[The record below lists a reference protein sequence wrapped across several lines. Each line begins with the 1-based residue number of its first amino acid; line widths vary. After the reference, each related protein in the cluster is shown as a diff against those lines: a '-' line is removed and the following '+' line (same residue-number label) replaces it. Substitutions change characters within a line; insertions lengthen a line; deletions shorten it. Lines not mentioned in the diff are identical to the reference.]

1 MSMRNYSIYTLK
13 TKLEFTNLYQYLSEK
28 DYKQLEQQILC
39 HSYHTPI
46 CTWNGI
52 VINGIEAY
60 ELFRKHSIPFRIKRL
75 HFSSKEDV
83 ISWICTDQLK
93 REDLTNINKKY
104 LIGKKY
110 DAEKIIVS
118 RQLSSTNKSHI
129 SGASIAAKKISEE
142 CNVAMATVYKYSAYS
157 SALDI
162 IDEKVPDF
170 VKRVRSGQLWI
181 SQANIIELSGLPKE
195 QLLSLNNYL
204 LAEKIEHLS
213 YHDMKRELLWNNY
226 AKPML
231 RKESS
236 VSIPS
241 IRNLPQFDPDAEIAN
256 PVKVSRR
263 DGINYVF
270 NGQHTIEIVA
280 LVSGSRETPVWCM
293 VYDDLVY
300 TQEADIFAN
309 QMKYVK
315 SLLPYEIFMAN
326 IEAGNDRELIIRD
339 LVESYDLTITSSSRP
354 GGICAVSTLIN
365 IYEKYG
371 FHTLD
376 RVLRLCVATWEGAP
390 MSFSSN
396 MLNAI
401 ARLDNAYGETMKD
414 DTFKEKV
421 GRVSVREIS
430 RTARE
435 RRAGSLGFAEALL
448 LEYNKKSKYSLPFE
462 KLYTHKTPKKRE
474 PSTEDE
480 SGQSS
485 TPEGQLD
492 LFSTDQENTQ
502 ALPNE

>member
-1 MSMRNYSIYTLK
+1 MRNYSIYTLK

-241 IRNLPQFDPDAEIAN
+241 IRNLPQFDPDAEIASLTLTIPSWNSSIERVLKVSDFKIASFKKIGGNIIMDGNTEDLQKFVPQVHFEQIPIKNLCSNQDYQRNLSIKHVQRAAANFDLYQIN

-339 LVESYDLTITSSSRP
+339 LV
-354 GGICAVSTLIN
+354 
-365 IYEKYG
+365 
-371 FHTLD
+371 
-376 RVLRLCVATWEGAP
+376 
-390 MSFSSN
+390 
-396 MLNAI
+396 
-401 ARLDNAYGETMKD
+401 
-414 DTFKEKV
+414 
-421 GRVSVREIS
+421 
-430 RTARE
+430 
-435 RRAGSLGFAEALL
+435 
-448 LEYNKKSKYSLPFE
+448 
-462 KLYTHKTPKKRE
+462 
-474 PSTEDE
+474 
-480 SGQSS
+480 
-485 TPEGQLD
+485 
-492 LFSTDQENTQ
+492 
-502 ALPNE
+502 

>member
-1 MSMRNYSIYTLK
+1 MRNYSIYTLK

-213 YHDMKRELLWNNY
+213 YHD
-226 AKPML
+226 
-231 RKESS
+231 
-236 VSIPS
+236 
-241 IRNLPQFDPDAEIAN
+241 
-256 PVKVSRR
+256 
-263 DGINYVF
+263 
-270 NGQHTIEIVA
+270 
-280 LVSGSRETPVWCM
+280 
-293 VYDDLVY
+293 
-300 TQEADIFAN
+300 
-309 QMKYVK
+309 
-315 SLLPYEIFMAN
+315 
-326 IEAGNDRELIIRD
+326 
-339 LVESYDLTITSSSRP
+339 TSSSRP